1 MPPEDDRKRA
11 RALLDGATAVA
22 VLTGAGISAESGI
35 PTFRDAL
42 TGLWEKFRPEELA
55 TPEAFLANPKLVWD
69 WYAWRRE
76 QVAMALPNAGHVA
89 LVAIEEACRDRG
101 VDFTLITQNVD
112 GLHELAGTRRLVEL
126 HGNIRRVKCFDH
138 GHAVKSWPATDGVP
152 ACPHCGSLLRPDVVW
167 FGESLPGVALT
178 QAIAASQSC
187 EVFLCVGTSTVV
199 EPAASLPFMALREG
213 AKVIEVNPTRTP
225 LTGRATIAIAG
236 SAGEVLPDLLL

>member
-1 MPPEDDRKRA
+1 MPREDDLKRA

-42 TGLWEKFRPEELA
+42 TGLWEKFRPEDLA
-55 TPEAFLANPKLVWD
+55 TPEAFLADPKLVWD

-76 QVAMALPNAGHVA
+76 QVARALPNAGHHA
-89 LVAIEEACRDRG
+89 LVAIEDACRDRG
-101 VDFTLITQNVD
+101 VDFTLVTQNVD

-138 GHAVKSWPATDGVP
+138 GHAVKIWPEADGVP

-236 SAGEVLPDLLL
+236 SAAEVLPDLLL

>member
-1 MPPEDDRKRA
+1 MALAEDLKRA

-42 TGLWEKFRPEELA
+42 TGLWENYRPEELA
-55 TPEAFLANPKLVWD
+55 TPEAFEANPKLVWD
-69 WYAWRRE
+69 WYAWRRAK
-76 QVAMALPNAGHVA
+76 VAEAKPNAGHLA
-89 LVAIEEACRDRG
+89 LVEIENGCRERG
-101 VDFTLITQNVD
+101 VDFTLVTQNVD

-138 GHAVKSWPATDGVP
+138 GHAVKGWPETDAVP

-167 FGESLPGVALT
+167 FGESLPGEALAQAVA
-178 QAIAASQSC
+178 AAQSC

-199 EPAASLPFMALREG
+199 EPAASLPFMALAEG

-225 LTGRATIAIAG
+225 LTARATIAIAG
-236 SAGEVLPDLLL
+236 AAGEILPDLIL

>member
-1 MPPEDDRKRA
+1 MALAEDLKRA

-42 TGLWEKFRPEELA
+42 TGLWENYRPEELA
-55 TPEAFLANPKLVWD
+55 TPEAFEANPKLVWD
-69 WYAWRRE
+69 WYAWRRAK
-76 QVAMALPNAGHVA
+76 VAEAQPNAGHLA
-89 LVAIEEACRDRG
+89 LVEIENGCRERG
-101 VDFTLITQNVD
+101 VDFTLVTQNVD

-138 GHAVKSWPATDGVP
+138 GHAVKGWPETDGVP

-167 FGESLPGVALT
+167 FGESLPGEALAQAVA
-178 QAIAASQSC
+178 AAQSC

-199 EPAASLPFMALREG
+199 EPAASLPFMALAEG

-225 LTGRATIAIAG
+225 LTARATIAIAG
-236 SAGEVLPDLLL
+236 AAGEILPDLIL